1 MTRGGLWVKKVLVA
15 IHKNL
20 TKLKTL
26 LAMAAMEDCL
36 V

>member
-1 MTRGGLWVKKVLVA
+1 MTRDGLRVKKVLMAV
-15 IHKNL
+15 HKDL

-26 LAMAAMEDCL
+26 LAMAMEDCT

>member
-1 MTRGGLWVKKVLVA
+1 MTRDGLWVKKVLVA

-26 LAMAAMEDCL
+26 PAMAMEDCT